1 MLVVIF
7 VSCSDGKQT
16 RATKTNALLT
26 KGPSKKAIAEWN
38 GQKYSMFIHFGLYSV
53 PAGIWKEEK
62 VTRGYSEQIRAHG
75 NISREEFRELAKEFN
90 PTRWNADSVA
100 LLAKKAGMKSIVIT
114 SKHHDG
120 FAMYHTKYSDFNIVD
135 ATPYKKDILKELAAA
150 CEKHGLKFGV
160 YFSLIDW
167 DFPQALPISTHNSD
181 SIPPAHH
188 QLNLNQVEELM
199 TGYGPVSEIWFD
211 MGKPSLQQSREL
223 VAMVR
228 KYQPDCLV
236 SGRIWNDQGDFA
248 VMGDNASPDFRMG
261 TLWQTPASMFEET
274 WGYRSWQER
283 GDARDKA
290 LEKLRALVN
299 IVSKGGNYLLNIGP
313 KGDGSI
319 LAFEQEVLLA
329 IGQWLKIHREA
340 IYDTKPA
347 PLPEQEWGVLTHKP
361 GKLFLFF
368 PYGPPE
374 GPIILKG
381 MRSGIRSARLLAQP
395 SITVTVDDSS
405 VAPVMK
411 IQALDTSL

>member
-1 MLVVIF
+1 MGWLRYFAARDRIPILRKQSRKFIPGILKKQKYYHYIYSAIPYPYSDLNQNMAFRIKSTKLLCRLPLIMLVVVF
-7 VSCSDGKQT
+7 VSCGNGKQT
-16 RATKTNALLT
+16 RATKTNASQT

-75 NISREEFRELAKEFN
+75 NIPREEFRELAKEFN

-188 QLNLNQVEELM
+188 QLNLN
-199 TGYGPVSEIWFD
+199 
-211 MGKPSLQQSREL
+211 
-223 VAMVR
+223 
-228 KYQPDCLV
+228 
-236 SGRIWNDQGDFA
+236 
-248 VMGDNASPDFRMG
+248 
-261 TLWQTPASMFEET
+261 
-274 WGYRSWQER
+274 
-283 GDARDKA
+283 
-290 LEKLRALVN
+290 
-299 IVSKGGNYLLNIGP
+299 
-313 KGDGSI
+313 
-319 LAFEQEVLLA
+319 
-329 IGQWLKIHREA
+329 
-340 IYDTKPA
+340 
-347 PLPEQEWGVLTHKP
+347 
-361 GKLFLFF
+361 
-368 PYGPPE
+368 
-374 GPIILKG
+374 
-381 MRSGIRSARLLAQP
+381 
-395 SITVTVDDSS
+395 
-405 VAPVMK
+405 
-411 IQALDTSL
+411 